1 MFVIRFDIDAKTGKT
16 LEKLSQ
22 HYGCSSKA
30 AVLRK
35 AIALL
40 CVAKRYESPEGTL
53 TLIGQD
59 GHDLTIFIR

>member
-1 MFVIRFDIDAKTGKT
+1 MFVTRFDFDAKTDKT
-16 LEKLSQ
+16 LEKLRQ
-22 HYGCSSKA
+22 HYGSSSKA

-53 TLIGQD
+53 TLRRQD
-59 GHDLTIFIR
+59 GNDITIVVR